1 MKIDFVVPWVD
12 GNDPE
17 WRKQKNE
24 YLPGKVPDSGSDR
37 YRDMGTLRYWFR
49 AVEKYAPWVNKDIF
63 QSG

>member
-24 YLPGKVPDSGSDR
+24 YFLYFRCR
-37 YRDMGTLRYWFR
+37 YESRFW
-49 AVEKYAPWVNKDIF
+49 
-63 QSG
+63 QSIQDDK